1 MVVVVVAAAVDF
13 VVVVAGIGVVVAAVA
28 AVAVNFSTTWLTLR
42 STVGFIYDVKM
53 MVIEHTFETDAFKII
68 ADGATTFDQAAHS
81 SLFSVTPAIS
91 HKSFDCP

>member
-13 VVVVAGIGVVVAAVA
+13 VAIVVEGIVVVVVA

-68 ADGATTFDQAAHS
+68 VDGATTFDQAAHS
-81 SLFSVTPAIS
+81 SLFSMSPAIS
-91 HKSFDCP
+91 HKTFDCP